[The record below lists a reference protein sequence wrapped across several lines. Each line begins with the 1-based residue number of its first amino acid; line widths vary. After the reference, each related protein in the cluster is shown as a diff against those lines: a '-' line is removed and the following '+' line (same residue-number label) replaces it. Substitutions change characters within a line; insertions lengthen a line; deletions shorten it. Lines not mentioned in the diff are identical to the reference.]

1 METFRNPAAFF
12 AHLAPMLE
20 IIRGNTSIVF
30 HDKRPIKHSESGDFE
45 ITDSSKRLGLERVAE
60 EGKMKKEREERRE
73 EGEKGG
79 KLLYF
84 RIIVA
89 RLGRRDGAGSGG
101 GRGGEG
107 GGSGG
112 TGSGGGRGGE
122 GGGSGGTGSGGGGGG
137 SGGGGGRAVY
147 PETAPMKLFLIF
159 QLISEE
165 WKLSSGI

>member
-1 METFRNPAAFF
+1 MKREIFIQRMETFRNPAAFF

-112 TGSGGGRGGE
+112 TGSGGG
-122 GGGSGGTGSGGGGGG
+122 GGG